1 MPARTRTAAV
11 TLLAAA
17 GAVLAPV
24 TGAHAA
30 ESGHRDHP
38 GGHRPEV
45 RHERVHERVRE
56 APLHGV
62 TVRQRPQDHPAGA
75 VAKDRSAK
83 TARQQPSVTHG
94 EHRGGVSRPAAPA
107 GAAGAAGVAKHQAE
121 HPGRHREAA
130 SNPVRRMV
138 QAGQTVKGHRDV
150 GGPLVAG
157 AAALL
162 AVGGG
167 AYGVRLLGRRRA
179 AGRAAG

>member
-17 GAVLAPV
+17 GVVLAPV
-24 TGAHAA
+24 TGAFAA
-30 ESGHRDHP
+30 EGGHRDHP
-38 GGHRPEV
+38 GGHRPGI
-45 RHERVHERVRE
+45 RHERVQERVHE
-56 APLHGV
+56 VPVTPLHRSAV
-62 TVRQRPQDHPAGA
+62 PRLPQDHPAGVTA
-75 VAKDRSAK
+75 PDRPAKNV
-83 TARQQPSVTHG
+83 RQQPSVTHG

-107 GAAGAAGVAKHQAE
+107 RSAKHPAKQ
-121 HPGRHREAA
+121 PVRHREAA

-138 QAGQTVKGHRDV
+138 QAGQTVKGHHEV
-150 GGPLVAG
+150 GKPLVAG

-179 AGRAAG
+179 AGRADG